1 MMTFLANIGS
11 STATIFKFIYLK
23 IDIIKRRFR
32 FKKIRSDVLFRSDQ
46 FDNNFYDNLEIKR
59 GNKTDSIKKTSKLSF
74 KSDHDSEKKQ
84 SIVDSSLQ
92 AENQLKPNDSKDK
105 NLSSLKSTLSDS
117 RKSILVN
124 NKDVKFEAQLIID
137 DKVTLSSDNNEKL
150 VDATKRIDN
159 LIELNLDKKFEDK
172 KDIEFHLNKD
182 TDDTD
187 DEDNSKLNQFLIPNI
202 LKYLLNEQ
210 NLFKSINYKNFLIW
224 RIANETGL
232 ATSSHKPIELNE
244 LKPNKKSKKKSKKE
258 EVKESKS
265 VNLEKKPSRFDKFK
279 KSFKI
284 LNNRKEPAVLV
295 KKEEENIKK
304 EVSQSL
310 PDIKKEFKPEI
321 PEDLSTQNEKSGL
334 KESKKSIK
342 QNKNTQLTRSKS
354 LTYYDP
360 KKLHLIYRQY
370 QQEKQEKIGVPI
382 FTVIAIIFGYL
393 FCGMFMFSSFEGKI
407 NLLIFINF
415 AFLLIFVSFVQNGNY

>member
-46 FDNNFYDNLEIKR
+46 FDSSFYDNHEIKR
-59 GNKTDSIKKTSKLSF
+59 GTKTDSLKKTSTKLSF

-84 SIVDSSLQ
+84 SIVDNSLQ

-159 LIELNLDKKFEDK
+159 LIELNFDKKFEDK

-202 LKYLLNEQ
+202 LK
-210 NLFKSINYKNFLIW
+210 
-224 RIANETGL
+224 
-232 ATSSHKPIELNE
+232 
-244 LKPNKKSKKKSKKE
+244 
-258 EVKESKS
+258 
-265 VNLEKKPSRFDKFK
+265 
-279 KSFKI
+279 
-284 LNNRKEPAVLV
+284 
-295 KKEEENIKK
+295 
-304 EVSQSL
+304 
-310 PDIKKEFKPEI
+310 
-321 PEDLSTQNEKSGL
+321 
-334 KESKKSIK
+334 
-342 QNKNTQLTRSKS
+342 
-354 LTYYDP
+354 
-360 KKLHLIYRQY
+360 
-370 QQEKQEKIGVPI
+370 
-382 FTVIAIIFGYL
+382 
-393 FCGMFMFSSFEGKI
+393 
-407 NLLIFINF
+407 
-415 AFLLIFVSFVQNGNY
+415 